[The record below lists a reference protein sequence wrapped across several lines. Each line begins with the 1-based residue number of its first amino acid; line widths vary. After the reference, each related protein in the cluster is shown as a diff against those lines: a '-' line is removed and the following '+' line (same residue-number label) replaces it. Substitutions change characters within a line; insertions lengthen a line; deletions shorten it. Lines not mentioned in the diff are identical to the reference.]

1 MTKPGD
7 IDTKN
12 QRKVLTVK
20 GSVRDP
26 DAQKKTLTIKKAQP
40 QKVST
45 YHGSTVIVINKKAT
59 VETSDQEKLG
69 TLTTEEKNS
78 RLNALKVSKEAFI
91 TKESKSE
98 VSQKADNHQS
108 IAFDRPDKRKIK
120 EIISKPKIA
129 VEKDEVKETA
139 VEVVEDKPQE
149 VKHKQEATKPKYVR
163 PIPVVDFNSDT
174 KKKFKDLNLRDKKD
188 KPQEEVKILAPE
200 VLKTITTASSIK
212 QIESN
217 KKKVTHSKSKTFSDD
232 ESVNVSSH
240 KNKPKAHLR
249 ISAAHIAKIESGDTE
264 SLFRSNIIRKK
275 KKNKTQDTV
284 QDRVLRSI
292 TISNPLT
299 VSDLANKISEKGVT
313 VVKALMKLGV
323 MATINQVIDPDT
335 AELIATDLGHKVQ
348 RVTEDSV
355 IQNLIGEYDE
365 VDSKLE
371 TRPPV
376 VTIMGHVDHGKTSL
390 LDALRK
396 TDVAAGEHGGITQH
410 IGAYEVHLPDGQSIT
425 FLDTPGHEAFSAMRM
440 RGAKV
445 TDIIILVV
453 AADDGIKA
461 QTVEAISHAKAA
473 KVPIIVAINKM
484 DKQGANFDLVKQSLL
499 QHDIIPDDFGG
510 DVMVI
515 GIAAL
520 TGLGLDNLIEAILLQ
535 SELLNL
541 KSPAIG
547 RARGYIIEARLDK
560 IKGFTAS
567 LLVQSGELKVGDI
580 IVAGHVFGRIRTL
593 SNDKGKA
600 IKIAGP
606 SMPVEVTGL
615 DSVPVAGDEFIVM
628 QNEKSARDLV
638 EMLQLKVNEQKLLG
652 KIGKPKSLQEL
663 FVQSHDNIK
672 EIPIIVKADVHGSA
686 EAILHSLNKIIHPEI
701 KVNILHYGAGSINES
716 DVMLA
721 AASKALIL
729 GFNIRPNVNAKEMA
743 SKMGVEM
750 KFYSVIY
757 HLIDDVKAIISNA
770 LTPTERENTIG
781 LAEIRKVFET
791 SKFGKISGC
800 YIKEGM
806 VKRNCSVRVIRD
818 SAVVHT
824 GSIQSLKR
832 QKDDIKEVKEG
843 FECGITLANFDDIR
857 VGDHIEAFEVIIEKK
872 TL

>member
-1 MTKPGD
+1 MTTPGD
-7 IDTKN
+7 IDSKN

-20 GSVRDP
+20 GSIRDP
-26 DAQKKTLTIKKAQP
+26 NAEKNTLTIKKTQP
-40 QKVST
+40 PKVST
-45 YHGSTVIVINKKAT
+45 YHGSTVIVINKKAS
-59 VETSDQEKLG
+59 VASPDQQKLG
-69 TLTTEEKNS
+69 TLTAEEKNS
-78 RLNALKVSKEAFI
+78 RLNALKVSKETFAPEDPQNEVF
-91 TKESKSE
+91 EKS
-98 VSQKADNHQS
+98 DNQQS
-108 IAFDRPDKRKIK
+108 FTFDKLDKRKIK
-120 EIISKPKIA
+120 EIVSKPKSS
-129 VEKDEVKETA
+129 VEKDVVQDVQVK
-139 VEVVEDKPQE
+139 VVEEKPQV
-149 VKHKQEATKPKYVR
+149 VKQKQGITKQRYIKVLPD
-163 PIPVVDFNSDT
+163 VDFNSDT
-174 KKKFKDLNLRDKKD
+174 KKKFKDLNVRDKKEV
-188 KPQEEVKILAPE
+188 PQEEIKVLAPE
-200 VLKTITTASSIK
+200 VTKTITAASNIK

-217 KKKVTHSKSKTFSDD
+217 KKKITHSKNKNITDD
-232 ESVNVSSH
+232 EPVNVSSH
-240 KNKPKAHLR
+240 KNKPKVHLK
-249 ISAAHIAKIESGDTE
+249 ISAAHIAKIESGDTD
-264 SLFRSNIIRKK
+264 SLFRSNFIRRK
-275 KKNKTQDTV
+275 KKNKTSNTV
-284 QDRVLRSI
+284 QEKVLRDI
-292 TISNPLT
+292 IISGPLT
-299 VSDLANKISEKGVT
+299 VSDLASKISEKGAT

-323 MATINQVIDPDT
+323 IATINQVIDPDT
-335 AELIATDLGHKVQ
+335 AELIATDLGHRVQ
-348 RVTEDSV
+348 RTTEDNV
-355 IQNLIGEYDE
+355 IKNLIGEYNT

-371 TRPPV
+371 KRPPV

-390 LDALRK
+390 LDSLRK

-445 TDIIILVV
+445 TDIIVLVV
-453 AADDGIKA
+453 AGDDGIKA
-461 QTVEAISHAKAA
+461 QTIEAISHAKAA
-473 KVPIIVAINKM
+473 KVPIIVAVNKM

-515 GIAAL
+515 GISAL

-535 SELLNL
+535 ADLLDL
-541 KSPAIG
+541 KSPALG

-567 LLVQSGELKVGDI
+567 LLVQSGELKIGDI
-580 IVAGHVFGRIRTL
+580 IVAGHVFGRIRTIC
-593 SNDKGKA
+593 NDKGKA

-606 SMPVEVTGL
+606 SMPVEITGL
-615 DSVPVAGDEFIVM
+615 DSVPIAGDEFIVM
-628 QNEKSARDLV
+628 QNEKSAKELV
-638 EMLQLKVNEQKLLG
+638 EMLQLKVTEQKLLG
-652 KIGKPKSLQEL
+652 KTGKPKTLQEL

-672 EIPIIVKADVHGSA
+672 EIPIIIKADVHGSA
-686 EAILHSLNKIIHPEI
+686 EAILHSLNKIIHPEV

-721 AASKALIL
+721 AASKSLIV
-729 GFNIRPNVNAKEMA
+729 GFNVRPNVNAKDMA
-743 SKMGVEM
+743 ARTGVEM

-770 LTPTERENTIG
+770 LAPIEREIIIG

-800 YIKEGM
+800 YVKEGI
-806 VKRNCSVRVIRD
+806 VKRNCSIRVIRD

-843 FECGITLANFDDIR
+843 FECGITLANYDDVR
-857 VGDHIEAFEVIIEKK
+857 VGDHIESFEVVSEKK